1 MFSPSHPPTRPTT
14 HTCFS
19 PSSPGEDVTDDIA
32 LRCIEARMDESMRQR
47 RRVVGIAI
55 KHCRIHTLD
64 ESLGCVFPVGNT
76 TSASSSSTHAHTN
89 DVIDKANASM
99 GFLLEANLRHIL
111 VNSGIIHAKY
121 YILQVLY
128 T

>member
-1 MFSPSHPPTRPTT
+1 
-14 HTCFS
+14 
-19 PSSPGEDVTDDIA
+19 
-32 LRCIEARMDESMRQR
+32 MRQR

-64 ESLGCVFPVGNT
+64 ESLGCVFPVVN
-76 TSASSSSTHAHTN
+76 ASSSSANTHAN

-111 VNSGIIHAKY
+111 VNSGII
-121 YILQVLY
+121 
-128 T
+128 